1 MASHILE
8 VAQAEQA
15 RAAAGGGVYGGGY
28 CIAGQAPVIVGSV
41 RMTPE
46 TDAQRADR
54 LAREVGRLT
63 YELNNARRA
72 LNDERNGFKTPHGCL
87 TTTVPYDSG
96 HAVVAY
102 SSDDW
107 DHDDGSTTT
116 EFIAEYVWIGA
127 QWVPVCELGAFGQA
141 LQDGLAAAVEEE

>member
-1 MASHILE
+1 MSHILE
-8 VAQAEQA
+8 VAQAEHA

-28 CIAGQAPVIVGSV
+28 CIAGQAPVIVSSV
-41 RMTPE
+41 KAPTE

-63 YELNNARRA
+63 YELNKARTQ
-72 LNDERNGFKTPHGCL
+72 LNDERNGYKTPHGCL
-87 TTTVPYDSG
+87 TTSVPYDSG

-102 SSDDW
+102 SSDEC

-116 EFIAEYVWIGA
+116 EVIAEYVWIGG
-127 QWVPVCELGAFGQA
+127 QWVPVCELGGFGEA
-141 LQDGLAAAVEEE
+141 LQNGLAAALEQ